1 MACPASPPKYQ
12 ADPIYTSKVCY
23 IGTLNILELAKK
35 KNARVLLTSTS
46 EIYGEPQISPQIEK
60 IIEQGG
66 YVKKSK
72 YKNLERIISDL
83 ENRLDKLEK
92 N

>member
-1 MACPASPPKYQ
+1 MDNKDLSEALKR
-12 ADPIYTSKVCY
+12 
-23 IGTLNILELAKK
+23 ILEKEIEKFGGLIPKD
-35 KNARVLLTSTS
+35 VIS
-46 EIYGEPQISPQIEK
+46 EIESKISPQIEK

>member
-1 MACPASPPKYQ
+1 MDNKDLSEALKR
-12 ADPIYTSKVCY
+12 
-23 IGTLNILELAKK
+23 ILEKEVKK
-35 KNARVLLTSTS
+35 FGGLIPQDVVS
-46 EIYGEPQISPQIEK
+46 EIESKISPQIEK

-83 ENRLDKLEK
+83 ETRLNKLEK

>member
-1 MACPASPPKYQ
+1 MDNKDLSEALKR
-12 ADPIYTSKVCY
+12 
-23 IGTLNILELAKK
+23 ILEKEVKK
-35 KNARVLLTSTS
+35 FGGLIPQDVVS
-46 EIYGEPQISPQIEK
+46 EIESKISPQIEK

>member
-1 MACPASPPKYQ
+1 MDNKDLSEALKR
-12 ADPIYTSKVCY
+12 
-23 IGTLNILELAKK
+23 ILEKEIKK
-35 KNARVLLTSTS
+35 FVGLIPKDVIS
-46 EIYGEPQISPQIEK
+46 EIESKISPQIEK